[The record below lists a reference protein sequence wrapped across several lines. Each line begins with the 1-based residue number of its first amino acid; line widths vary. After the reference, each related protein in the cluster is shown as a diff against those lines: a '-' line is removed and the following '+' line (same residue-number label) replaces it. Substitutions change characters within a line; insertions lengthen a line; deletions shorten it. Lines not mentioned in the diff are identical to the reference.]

1 MMCPTITH
9 GTDIDMID
17 FHTHTYLC
25 GHAVGTPEEYA
36 ESAYRKGVSIL
47 GFSDHSPLPDGLREN
62 VTMRR
67 DQTEEYIA
75 RISKVKSEFEGKVDI
90 RIGFE
95 VDYPL
100 RDSFDQAFLTD
111 VRLDYLIGSC
121 HYLGDW
127 PIDYDG
133 AEYKTRGVDSI
144 YEAYY
149 DSLLKCAGSG
159 LFNFLG
165 HFDLPK
171 KFGHR
176 ATSDMDT
183 KITSVAKAAAG
194 SNTAIEIN
202 TSGLRKPVGEM
213 YPSEKIVRI
222 LFEQNVPITLGSD
235 AHAPDEVGADMD
247 KAAALL
253 RKTGYTRIVAFK
265 NRKQHIIEL

>member
-1 MMCPTITH
+1 MHDTVTE
-9 GTDIDMID
+9 MID

-25 GHAVGTPEEYA
+25 GHATGTPEEYA
-36 ESAYRKGVSIL
+36 ESAYSKGITIL
-47 GFSDHSPLPDGLREN
+47 GFSDHSPLPDGMREN

-67 DQTEEYIA
+67 DQTEEYLA
-75 RISKVKSEFEGKVDI
+75 RIQKVKKEYIGKVDI

-95 VDYPL
+95 VDFPL
-100 RDSFDQAFLTD
+100 RDSFDSVFLSD
-111 VRLDYLIGSC
+111 PRLDYLIGSC

-133 AEYKTRGVDSI
+133 ASPEYKKRGINNI

-149 DSLLKCAGSG
+149 DSLLECAGSG

-171 KFGHR
+171 KFGHH
-176 ATSDMDT
+176 ASTDMRN
-183 KITSVAKAAAG
+183 KITSVARAAAG
-194 SNTAIEIN
+194 SNTAVEIN

-213 YPSEKIVRI
+213 YPSEKIVQI

-235 AHAPDEVGADMD
+235 AHAPNEVGADID
-247 KAAALL
+247 KASALL
-253 RKTGYTRIVAFK
+253 KKVGYTRIVAFK
-265 NRKQHIIEL
+265 NRKQFPVEL